1 MIHNCKRYVYVQ
13 LPVLE
18 VVKVNMRLYFVNS
31 RGRICCFSARYW
43 LNLHVTEV
51 S

>member
-18 VVKVNMRLYFVNS
+18 VVKVSVPLSFVNS
-31 RGRICCFSARYW
+31 RGKIRCFSARYW
-43 LNLHVTEV
+43 LGLHVTGV